1 MELTPERRQQI
12 EEEEKQ
18 RSAEEQYREQ
28 VRTNLNATPSPS
40 LSPAARR
47 APEPGQTR
55 SRVGWL
61 LGILAIV
68 IVGAVTLM
76 NSHGNTA
83 PVGSAAAPART
94 PSIRYIPVTQK
105 IASGQIVVRANGYV
119 QYRFQIT
126 PDMRDAHVNGRFNAS
141 GGTGNDIEVVIAT
154 EEEFTNWINGHQA
167 RVFYSTQGRET
178 TDTFDVRLAPGTY
191 YMAFNNRFSA
201 FSAKDV
207 FLEVDLNSNKME
219 TY

>member
-28 VRTNLNATPSPS
+28 VRTNLNAPPYRS

-55 SRVGWL
+55 SRVGRL

-76 NSHGNTA
+76 NSHGKTAPA

-94 PSIRYIPVTQK
+94 PSIRYI
-105 IASGQIVVRANGYV
+105 
-119 QYRFQIT
+119 
-126 PDMRDAHVNGRFNAS
+126 
-141 GGTGNDIEVVIAT
+141 
-154 EEEFTNWINGHQA
+154 
-167 RVFYSTQGRET
+167 
-178 TDTFDVRLAPGTY
+178 
-191 YMAFNNRFSA
+191 
-201 FSAKDV
+201 
-207 FLEVDLNSNKME
+207 
-219 TY
+219 